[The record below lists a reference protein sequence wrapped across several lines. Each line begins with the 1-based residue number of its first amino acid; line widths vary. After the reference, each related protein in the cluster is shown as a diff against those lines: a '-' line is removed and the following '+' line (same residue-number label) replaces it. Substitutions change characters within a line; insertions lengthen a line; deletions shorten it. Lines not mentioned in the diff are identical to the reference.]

1 MQYIVS
7 RIVCWFSCGATS
19 AVAAYLTI
27 KQYGA
32 DSVTVAYIDTGSE
45 HSDNVRFRQDVERWL
60 GVPVLVLKSDKYS
73 DVDDVI
79 ARTRYIRG
87 QHGARCSGEL
97 KRAVRLAFQ
106 QPDDIQVFGYH
117 AKERKRADK
126 FTEANIG
133 LNLHYPLIE
142 AELTHDDCLAL
153 IHEVGIELPE
163 MYKLGYN
170 NNNCLGCVKAE
181 GPGYWNRIR
190 RDFPDVFAKR
200 SAQERAYGYA
210 MVRINRVPVYLDEL
224 DPTLGDMSIE
234 PVVQCGLL
242 CQMALVET

>member
-1 MQYIVS
+1 MS

-27 KQYGA
+27 KKHGA
-32 DSVTVAYIDTGSE
+32 DAVTVAYIDTGSE
-45 HSDNVRFRQDVERWL
+45 HEDNVRFLRDVERWL
-60 GVPVLVLKSDKYS
+60 GVPVLVLKNEKYAN
-73 DVDDVI
+73 VDEVI
-79 ARTRYIRG
+79 ERTRYIRG

-106 QPDDIQVFGYH
+106 QPGDLQIFGYH
-117 AKERKRADK
+117 AKERRRAAR

-133 LNLHYPLIE
+133 IDLWYPLID

-153 IHEVGIELPE
+153 IQEVGIELPE

-181 GPGYWNRIR
+181 GAVYWNRIR
-190 RDFPDVFAKR
+190 RDFPEVFAR
-200 SAQERAYGYA
+200 RAAQERGMGYA
-210 MVRINRVPVYLDEL
+210 MVRINHAPIFLDEL
-224 DPTLGDMSIE
+224 DPALGDMSSE

-242 CQMALVET
+242 CQIALTE

>member
-1 MQYIVS
+1 MQHIAS

-27 KQYGA
+27 KKYSA
-32 DSVTVAYIDTGSE
+32 DAVTVAYIDTGSE
-45 HSDNVRFRQDVERWL
+45 HPDNVRFRQDVEHWL
-60 GVPVLVLKSDKYS
+60 GVPVLVFKNAKYTN
-73 DVDDVI
+73 VDDVI
-79 ARTRYIRG
+79 ERTRYIRG

-97 KRAVRLAFQ
+97 KRAVRYAFQ
-106 QPDDIQVFGYH
+106 QPDDIQIFGYH
-117 AKERKRADK
+117 AKERRRAAR

-133 LNLHYPLIE
+133 INLEYPLIE
-142 AELTHDDCLAL
+142 AELTHEDCLAL
-153 IHEVGIELPE
+153 ILEVGIELPA
-163 MYKLGYN
+163 MYRLGYN

-200 SAQERAYGYA
+200 AEQERTLGYA
-210 MVRINRVPVYLDEL
+210 MVRINNAPVYLDEL

-242 CQMALVET
+242 CQIALVEA